1 MQNRRTWAEIDL
13 DALKE
18 NIHNIRKITEKK
30 AMIMAVVKADAY
42 GHGVLECART
52 LLENGADQLSVACA
66 DEAIQLRH
74 AGISAPV
81 LILGASFL
89 EEARQIVQYD
99 IMPAV
104 FSYELAAALSAEAV
118 RQRKAVK
125 LHIKIDTGMT
135 RIGYV
140 AGSEN
145 EKIIA
150 EILKIAQLPNVEVE
164 GIFTHFA
171 TADEKNDTYT
181 RLQFTRF
188 TALCGELE
196 QAGLRI
202 PVRHCA
208 NSAAIMM
215 YPEMHLDMVRAG
227 IILYGLYPSQE
238 VDQSRLPLKRVMT
251 LKARITRIETPGPDR
266 GVSYGIEY
274 ITGRETRIATVP
286 IGYADGYT
294 RLLNHKAKMNANG
307 KIVPVVGR
315 ICMDQCM
322 IDVTNVHTINTGDE
336 VIIFGADTV
345 TADDLAAL
353 LGTINYEIICMVAKR
368 VPRVYF
374 KNGEAVTTL
383 NYLSKL

>member
-1 MQNRRTWAEIDL
+1 MQNHRTWAEIDL
-13 DALKE
+13 DALKH
-18 NIHNIRKITEKK
+18 NIQNIRKITQKQ
-30 AMIMAVVKADAY
+30 AMVMAVVKADAY
-42 GHGVLECART
+42 GHGVVECAKT
-52 LLENGADQLSVACA
+52 LLENGADRLGVACV

-74 AGISAPV
+74 AGISAPI
-81 LILGASFL
+81 LILGASFAGEA
-89 EEARQIVQYD
+89 EEIVKYD

-104 FSYELAAALSAEAV
+104 FSEELAEVLSEEAA
-118 RQRKAVK
+118 RQNKTVK

-140 AGSEN
+140 AGEDD
-145 EKIIA
+145 EKIVN
-150 EILKIAQLPNVEVE
+150 EILEIAKLPHVEIE

-171 TADEKNDTYT
+171 TADEKDDSYT
-181 RLQFTRF
+181 RLQFARF
-188 TALCGELE
+188 MAVCDML
-196 QAGLRI
+196 AAKGLRI

-227 IILYGLYPSQE
+227 IILYGFYPSGD
-238 VDQSRLPLKRVMT
+238 VDRGRLPLKRIMT
-251 LKARITRIETPGPDR
+251 LKAQITRIETPGPKR
-266 GVSYGIEY
+266 GVSYGGEY
-274 ITGRETRIATVP
+274 ITDQNTKIATVP

-294 RLLNHKAKMNANG
+294 RLLNHKAKMIANG
-307 KIVPVVGR
+307 KIVPVIGR

-322 IDVTNVHTINTGDE
+322 IDVTNVHTIHTGDE

-345 TADDLAAL
+345 TADDLASM
-353 LGTINYEIICMVAKR
+353 LGTINYEVVCMVAKR

-374 KNGEAVTTL
+374 ENGEAVTIL